1 VTGAVLEIRAEA
13 RPDPADVSLLESR
26 ISDLMASATG
36 HRDARELASFVRDES
51 DEVRGGVYGWT
62 WGGCCELQ
70 LLWVD
75 EPLRGQGIGDRL
87 LEWAE
92 GEARARGCLQA
103 VLFTH
108 DAQAPQLY
116 LRRGYEVVGRVDDYP
131 IGGAALWLRKT
142 LGQGSTTG
150 VAPPRSRRS
159 EEAMGTGE
167 GNRLGS

>member
-1 VTGAVLEIRAEA
+1 VLEIRVED

-26 ISDLMASATG
+26 ISDLLASTTG
-36 HRDARELASFVRDES
+36 HRDARELAAFVRD
-51 DEVRGGVYGWT
+51 DARAVRGGVYGWT

-75 EPLRGQGIGDRL
+75 EALRGQGLGGRL

-92 GEARARGCLQA
+92 GEARARGCAQV

-116 LRRGYEVVGRVDDYP
+116 RRRGYEVVGRVDDYP
-131 IGGAALWLRKT
+131 AGGAALWFRKS
-142 LGQGSTTG
+142 LGPGGATE
-150 VAPPRSRRS
+150 VAPSRSRS
-159 EEAMGTGE
+159 EEPMGTGQ